1 MEQHRELELMNS
13 FRERFGHHWL
23 QYRNHL
29 EASGTHVLV
38 TSETPALSTQPPDAP
53 SAEPTADPLPPDQE
67 PPQEVAEE
75 VRVEPEPQEE
85 EEVEEQGKE
94 DGGKEEEEEQE
105 QNEVQ
110 GEHSVAVEGAGG
122 GWVVAACLGVRRAGM
137 WADRPLWDGGPESWL
152 PRPIY
157 RVPLWVSLQWS
168 SVAPCWCVPWRGPKA
183 CVARSAFSG
192 SLLAT
197 CSRWNSR
204 RLEPWNGL
212 SSRVWRQLR

>member
-53 SAEPTADPLPPDQE
+53 SAEPMADPLPPDQE

-110 GEHSVAVEGAGG
+110 GERSVAVELGGGEGAGAGWWQRAWELGEPGCGLTDPFGTG
-122 GWVVAACLGVRRAGM
+122 GQSLGCLALFTGF
-137 WADRPLWDGGPESWL
+137 L
-152 PRPIY
+152 
-157 RVPLWVSLQWS
+157 
-168 SVAPCWCVPWRGPKA
+168 
-183 CVARSAFSG
+183 SG
-192 SLLAT
+192 SLFSGALSPHVGVSPGGA
-197 CSRWNSR
+197 R
-204 RLEPWNGL
+204 RRAWQGVL
-212 SSRVWRQLR
+212 SLGHCWPPV